1 MLCALMITLGC
12 FNFFFSLFIDKF
24 VEWCWLREIWYQP
37 KYNNFHFVPF
47 KKCRPW
53 VFQTVCYKIFKG
65 YNFYFSLTHSSS
77 IYHTWLNQRW
87 YLDFHKMFHLGAA
100 TFFFSHFISFFFLFC
115 FCPDFQKLDALEL
128 SGFPTLRRIGK
139 QMMAGGGGWGK
150 SCVLSGRKSSYLVF
164 KTEPCWGRKATW
176 RGQGTQLPC
185 MVQTPM
191 AHASFSIS
199 YLATAMSHLL
209 RYVPIDGIEKM
220 AA

>member
-1 MLCALMITLGC
+1 MSVSNCLLQNFQGIQLLLFFDMLIFNIPYLINDDTLIFTRCSIWGQPH
-12 FNFFFSLFIDKF
+12 FFFHIL
-24 VEWCWLREIWYQP
+24 
-37 KYNNFHFVPF
+37 
-47 KKCRPW
+47 
-53 VFQTVCYKIFKG
+53 
-65 YNFYFSLTHSSS
+65 
-77 IYHTWLNQRW
+77 
-87 YLDFHKMFHLGAA
+87 YL
-100 TFFFSHFISFFFLFC
+100 FFLFC

-128 SGFPTLRRIGK
+128 SGFPTLRRRGK

-150 SCVLSGRKSSYLVF
+150 SCVLSGRKSSYLVY

>member
-1 MLCALMITLGC
+1 MSVSNCLLQNFQGIQLLLFFDMLIFNIPYLTESTMIPL
-12 FNFFFSLFIDKF
+12 FSQD
-24 VEWCWLREIWYQP
+24 
-37 KYNNFHFVPF
+37 VPF
-47 KKCRPW
+47 GGSH
-53 VFQTVCYKIFKG
+53 I
-65 YNFYFSLTHSSS
+65 
-77 IYHTWLNQRW
+77 
-87 YLDFHKMFHLGAA
+87 
-100 TFFFSHFISFFFLFC
+100 FFFSHFISFVLFC

-150 SCVLSGRKSSYLVF
+150 SCVLSGRKSSYLVY